1 MTGLWIILII
11 LVLMGIHEV
20 AELRREKKKRLDKV
34 N

>member
-20 AELRREKKKRLDKV
+20 AESRRLKRKKA
-34 N
+34 